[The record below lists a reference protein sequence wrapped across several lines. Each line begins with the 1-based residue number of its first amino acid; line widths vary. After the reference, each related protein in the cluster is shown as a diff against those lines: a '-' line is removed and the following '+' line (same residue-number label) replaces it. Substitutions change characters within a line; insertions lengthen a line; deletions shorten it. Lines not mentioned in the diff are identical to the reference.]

1 MRVRTPI
8 PFVAH
13 VTFYLSVLAVLS
25 SFSIPTTAV
34 AQVQCWTPRQDEGP
48 VTDKRWARYFKAM
61 SAAEAILKQSREL
74 MDSPVPVRM
83 RTTMVAGSHNL
94 SNSRLFMR
102 AYPEQTSV
110 GIKIWEGDCRVNPQ
124 ADRVDG
130 SIGRV
135 SLYFNYLS
143 KEMFMGSDDI
153 PKRTGT
159 VAGYPDYGGWVL
171 ISKQERLPWIPQTLG
186 DRLDRLGASREKAMA
201 DWHRGKAVRKA
212 PDRAMVERTAAL
224 LRRNDPA
231 GADNYMENMRRL
243 TADVQAAQAKDAAR
257 DAYLSKLLSE
267 YRTYRASFT
276 AEQLAKP
283 AMWADPEDS
292 ARKALEARIATIQEL
307 STDDRRRV
315 DEALAQSFALDRE
328 AVAAGNAGNHA
339 EAQRLRAQANSLSME
354 AELVRKD
361 HMERAAMQAEE
372 LRDAF
377 ELNSLKPGTID
388 QALAFK
394 MDPAFPDRSKP
405 GKIQVIAVFVP
416 TLTEDDV
423 YNRPELVQRKA
434 WLDQVKS
441 SIDYASLAALLD

>member
-1 MRVRTPI
+1 MPI

-13 VTFYLSVLAVLS
+13 VALSLGVLAVLPP
-25 SFSIPTTAV
+25 FSIPTTAV

-61 SAAEAILKQSREL
+61 SAAEAIVKQSREL

-83 RTTMVAGSHNL
+83 RTTMAASAHNPW
-94 SNSRLFMR
+94 NSRLFVR

-135 SLYFNYLS
+135 SVYFNYLS
-143 KEMFMGSDDI
+143 KEMFMGRDDI

-159 VAGYPDYGGWVL
+159 VAGYPDYGGWVI
-171 ISKQERLPWIPQTLG
+171 ISKNERLPWIPQTLG

-201 DWHRGKAVRKA
+201 DWHRGKAARKA
-212 PDRAMVERTAAL
+212 PDRAMAERTAAL

-231 GADNYMENMRRL
+231 GADNYMENIKRL
-243 TADVQAAQAKDAAR
+243 TADVQAAQARDALR
-257 DAYLSKLLSE
+257 DAYLSKLLGE

-283 AMWADPEDS
+283 AVWADPEDS
-292 ARKALEARIATIQEL
+292 ARKAVETQIAAIQEL
-307 STDDRRRV
+307 NTDDRRRV
-315 DEALAQSFALDRE
+315 DEVMAQSLALERE
-328 AVAAGNAGNHA
+328 AVAAENAGNRA
-339 EAQRLRAQANSLSME
+339 EAQQLRAQAGSLSIE
-354 AELVRKD
+354 AERDLND
-361 HMERAAMQAEE
+361 HIERAALQAEE

-377 ELNSLKPGTID
+377 ELKSLKPGTTD
-388 QALAFK
+388 QALAYK

-416 TLTEDDV
+416 TLTEEEV

-434 WLDQVKS
+434 WLDQVKF

>member
-1 MRVRTPI
+1 
-8 PFVAH
+8 
-13 VTFYLSVLAVLS
+13 
-25 SFSIPTTAV
+25 
-34 AQVQCWTPRQDEGP
+34 
-48 VTDKRWARYFKAM
+48 
-61 SAAEAILKQSREL
+61 
-74 MDSPVPVRM
+74 
-83 RTTMVAGSHNL
+83 
-94 SNSRLFMR
+94 
-102 AYPEQTSV
+102 
-110 GIKIWEGDCRVNPQ
+110 
-124 ADRVDG
+124 
-130 SIGRV
+130 
-135 SLYFNYLS
+135 
-143 KEMFMGSDDI
+143 
-153 PKRTGT
+153 
-159 VAGYPDYGGWVL
+159 
-171 ISKQERLPWIPQTLG
+171 
-186 DRLDRLGASREKAMA
+186 
-201 DWHRGKAVRKA
+201 
-212 PDRAMVERTAAL
+212 
-224 LRRNDPA
+224 
-231 GADNYMENMRRL
+231 MENMKWL
-243 TADVQAAQAKDAAR
+243 TADVQAAQARDAAR

-328 AVAAGNAGNHA
+328 AVAAGNAGNQA

-354 AELVRKD
+354 AELVRKA